1 MMKKALGL
9 FLFLIF
15 FTFSVARVA
24 AQDTAVAFTGEKTA
38 WHEGFDRYDFLMD
51 EQTFALT
58 PIRASA
64 EEKCGAAASPK
75 GKIRC
80 IVVVPKK
87 PAPGNPWS
95 WRGCYWDHEPQTEV
109 ELLKRG
115 FYIAFIMCDPDQ
127 HWDVWYAVLTRKY
140 GLASRP
146 AFIGMSKGGVNEFAW
161 TTTHPDKVS
170 CIYADN
176 PALYPDSYIK
186 LGELAGHDVPLLH
199 VCGSYDFLLQHH
211 TLVVEDIYHR
221 LGGRISVTIKEGPGH
236 HPHSLKD
243 PALIAGWIEDNMK
256 PEGGVAPVASA
267 IAALTVPATGG
278 LTAPAT
284 GALTFE
290 KSYYYSY
297 NNSCRLCQPEN
308 TYATCRGPLFTDCYE
323 RYDVKTSSTWGI
335 TGMTIILPKKAAPG
349 RPWIFKADRIGREAE
364 TVDVALLAKGFAIV
378 AAPVT
383 EQAGPLRKQWDEVY
397 RLLTGQGYSSKPA
410 MEGVGAGGG
419 EAYYWAIGHADQ
431 VSCIYVLNPVLRSLQ
446 AAGPLI
452 DSLAGLA
459 KAGIPI
465 LHVCG
470 SLDPWY
476 AGNTVA
482 VKVKYR
488 QLGGHLKVMLK
499 EGAGHFDAL
508 PADPAPIVDF
518 IVGSQKLAL

>member
-1 MMKKALGL
+1 MKKAVGLLPVL
-9 FLFLIF
+9 FLFTLPIVRAQ
-15 FTFSVARVA
+15 S
-24 AQDTAVAFTGEKTA
+24 QDTAVAFTGGKTV

-51 EQTFALT
+51 EQTFALM
-58 PIRASA
+58 PIRAA
-64 EEKCGAAASPK
+64 DDEKFGAAASPK

-87 PAPGNPWS
+87 PAPGNLWS

-109 ELLKRG
+109 ELLKHG

-127 HWDVWYAVLTRKY
+127 HWDAWYAFLTGKY
-140 GLASRP
+140 GLAPKP

-161 TTTHPDKVS
+161 ATNHPDKVS

-176 PALYPDSYIK
+176 PALYPESLAK
-186 LGELAGHDVPLLH
+186 LDVLASHDVPLLH

-221 LGGRISVTIKEGPGH
+221 LGGRISVMIKEGPGH

-243 PALIAGWIEDNMK
+243 PALIAGWIEDNVK
-256 PEGGVAPVASA
+256 PEGGVAPV
-267 IAALTVPATGG
+267 IAG
-278 LTAPAT
+278 LA
-284 GALTFE
+284 FE
-290 KSYYYSY
+290 KSYYYRYHSSY
-297 NNSCRLCQPEN
+297 RLCQPEN
-308 TYATCRGPLFTDCYE
+308 TYAICRGPLFTDCYD

-335 TGMTIILPKKAAPG
+335 TGMTIILPRKAAPG
-349 RPWIFKADRIGREAE
+349 RPWVFRADRIDREAE
-364 TVDVALLAKGFAIV
+364 PVDLALLAKGFTIV

-383 EQAGPLRKQWDEVY
+383 EQAGPVRQQWDDLY
-397 RLLTGQGYSSKPA
+397 RRMTDLGYSSKPV
-410 MEGVGAGGG
+410 MEGMGAGGG
-419 EAYYWAIGHADQ
+419 EAYYWAIGHPDR
-431 VSCIYVLNPVLRSLQ
+431 VSCIYTVNPVLRSLQ
-446 AAGPLI
+446 AASPLT

-476 AGNTVA
+476 AGNTVV
-482 VKVKYR
+482 VKAKYR
-488 QLGGHLKVMLK
+488 QLGGHMKVLVK

-508 PADPAPIVDF
+508 PADLSPIVDF
-518 IVGSQKLAL
+518 ISIATDK

>member
-1 MMKKALGL
+1 MTKKAIGL
-9 FLFLIF
+9 LLALFFLTI
-15 FTFSVARVA
+15 SIVR
-24 AQDTAVAFTGEKTA
+24 AQSPDTAMTFTGEKTA

-58 PIRASA
+58 PIRATA
-64 EEKCGAAASPK
+64 EENFGAAASPK

-80 IVVVPKK
+80 IVVVPQK

-127 HWDVWYAVLTRKY
+127 HWDVWYAYLTGKH
-140 GLASRP
+140 GFSPKP
-146 AFIGMSKGGVNEFAW
+146 AFSGMSKGGVNEFAW
-161 TTTHPDKVS
+161 ATSHPDKVS

-176 PALYPDSYIK
+176 PALYPESFAK
-186 LGELAGHDVPLLH
+186 LGELASHDVPLLH

-211 TLVVEDIYHR
+211 TLEVEDIYHR
-221 LGGRISVTIKEGPGH
+221 LGGRISLMIKEGPGH

-243 PALIAGWIEDNMK
+243 PALIAGWVEDNVK
-256 PEGGVAPVASA
+256 PEGGVAPVMA
-267 IAALTVPATGG
+267 G
-278 LTAPAT
+278 
-284 GALTFE
+284 LTFE

-297 NNSCRLCQPEN
+297 KNSYRLCQPEN

-349 RPWIFKADRIGREAE
+349 RPWIFRADRIGREAE
-364 TVDVALLAKGFAIV
+364 PVDLALLAKGFTIV

-383 EQAGPLRKQWDEVY
+383 EQAGPVRKQWDDLY
-397 RLLTGQGYSSKPA
+397 RLMIGLGYSSKPA
-410 MEGVGAGGG
+410 MEGTGAGGG
-419 EAYYWAIGHADQ
+419 EAYYWAIYHPDE

-446 AAGPLI
+446 ATGPLT

-470 SLDPWY
+470 GLDPWY
-476 AGNTVA
+476 AGNTVVA
-482 VKVKYR
+482 KAKYR
-488 QLGGHLKVMLK
+488 QLGGHMKVMVK

-508 PADPAPIVDF
+508 PPDPAPIVDF
-518 IVGSQKLAL
+518 IVAAQHP